1 MAFKVV
7 LSMHK
12 KYNRDFLLIIS
23 YFIIGLCKENRIV
36 DEKKKLER
44 LSIIYKTTALMA
56 TF

>member
-44 LSIIYKTTALMA
+44 LSRIYKTTALMA